1 MEELN
6 NNQRVHFPI
15 FDSHLHIVDPRF
27 PLVAN
32 QGYLPDT
39 FTVDDYRARTAQF
52 QIIGGAIVSGSFQAE
67 DQTYLLDALQRLGPG
82 FVGVTQLSATVS
94 DQEIQQLN
102 AAGVRAVR
110 FNVRRGGVEVL
121 KKLETLARRVYDL
134 AGWHAELYIDSRDLA
149 ELAPLLASLPRVCID
164 HLGLSQAG
172 FDVLLRLVEQGIYV
186 KATGFGRVDFA
197 VPQALQA
204 IAAVNPAALL
214 FATDLPC
221 PRAPRPFLDSDVDL
235 VIEAL
240 GDSLARRVFSENALA
255 FYHPGHE

>member
-1 MEELN
+1 MEELAVN
-6 NNQRVHFPI
+6 RFMHFPI
-15 FDSHLHIVDPRF
+15 FDSHMHIVDPRF

-32 QGYLPDT
+32 QGYLPDI
-39 FTVDDYRARTAQF
+39 FTVEDYRARTAPF

-82 FVGVTQLSATVS
+82 FVGVTQLPATVS

-110 FNVRRGGVEVL
+110 FNVRRGGAGVL
-121 KKLETLARRVYDL
+121 NKLETLARRVYDL

-149 ELAPLLASLPRVCID
+149 ELSPLLTSLPRVCID

-172 FDVLLRLVEQGIYV
+172 FNDLLRLVEHGAYV

-197 VPQALQA
+197 VPQALKA
-204 IAAVNPAALL
+204 IAAVNPAALM

-221 PRAPRPFLDSDVDL
+221 PRAPRPFQDSDVEL

-240 GDSLARRVFSENALA
+240 GEPLARRVFSENALA
-255 FYHPGHE
+255 FYHPGLQ